1 MCVRCAMF
9 MHKGTLFLRP
19 ARSLMG
25 TCRQKEVSIPT
36 KTYMQSE
43 IFPPK
48 NIFRLMDGYRQT
60 AVWSLENIYRLMVW
74 RVKVTIAGKRSV
86 YRAIQSTQ
94 DFWLQLHAIT
104 ALWWVIPLVCHVLPF
119 RSAINTDKV
128 KSPARCQL
136 CEGRLGGFTGQ
147 NRCG

>member
-1 MCVRCAMF
+1 MMSKTEDGSVSKMSMRKLMCVRCAMF

-43 IFPPK
+43 KFPPK
-48 NIFRLMDGYRQT
+48 NIYRLMDGYRQT

-74 RVKVTIAGKRSV
+74 RVKVTIAGQRV
-86 YRAIQSTQ
+86 
-94 DFWLQLHAIT
+94 
-104 ALWWVIPLVCHVLPF
+104 
-119 RSAINTDKV
+119 
-128 KSPARCQL
+128 
-136 CEGRLGGFTGQ
+136 
-147 NRCG
+147 

>member
-48 NIFRLMDGYRQT
+48 NIYRLMDGYRQT
-60 AVWSLENIYRLMVW
+60 GLIGRSSTDGNLLACQNDNIW
-74 RVKVTIAGKRSV
+74 R
-86 YRAIQSTQ
+86 
-94 DFWLQLHAIT
+94 
-104 ALWWVIPLVCHVLPF
+104 
-119 RSAINTDKV
+119 
-128 KSPARCQL
+128 SPHGLA
-136 CEGRLGGFTGQ
+136 FTGWQ
-147 NRCG
+147 QVGLSGYTEHSGLL

>member
-48 NIFRLMDGYRQT
+48 NIYRLMDGYRQT
-60 AVWSLENIYRLMVW
+60 AVWSLENIYRLLLW
-74 RVKVTIAGKRSV
+74 RWKFIFAAQRFKLFGHKPMEFGSPFKRTKPGNPQMLGV
-86 YRAIQSTQ
+86 
-94 DFWLQLHAIT
+94 H
-104 ALWWVIPLVCHVLPF
+104 
-119 RSAINTDKV
+119 
-128 KSPARCQL
+128 
-136 CEGRLGGFTGQ
+136 RLATG
-147 NRCG
+147 